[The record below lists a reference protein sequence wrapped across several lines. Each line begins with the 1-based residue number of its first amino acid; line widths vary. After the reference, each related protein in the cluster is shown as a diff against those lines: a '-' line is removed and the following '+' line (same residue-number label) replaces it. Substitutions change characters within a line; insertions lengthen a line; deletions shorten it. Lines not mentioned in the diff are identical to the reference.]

1 MATLRRDK
9 TSPDTSAANTPA
21 HTGKWAVT
29 RTARRAISM
38 PASLY
43 LWLSGPPSTQL
54 ERERATLAYAEGAQ
68 GRGALVA

>member
-1 MATLRRDK
+1 MATLRQDK
-9 TSPDTSAANTPA
+9 TSPDATAADAPA
-21 HTGKWAVT
+21 RADKWAVT
-29 RTARRAISM
+29 RAARRAVSS

-43 LWLSGPPSTQL
+43 LWLSGPPSTRL